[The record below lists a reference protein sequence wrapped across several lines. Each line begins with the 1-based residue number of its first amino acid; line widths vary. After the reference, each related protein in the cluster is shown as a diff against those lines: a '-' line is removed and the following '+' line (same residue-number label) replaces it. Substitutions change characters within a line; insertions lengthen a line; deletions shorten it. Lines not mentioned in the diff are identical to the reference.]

1 MNTLLLK
8 IALVVLATIGC
19 LTAGRFRTYL
29 GQLKPPQTYRLLV
42 GAFVL
47 CRIVPFVGIY
57 LVLGLEPRSDVPLFY
72 EAATQAL
79 WGDVVYRDFWSP
91 YSPLFSYF
99 TGLPLLVWHDVRM
112 ITLQMLVL
120 EGIAWWLTYQLA
132 RQTMPARNPTFLAI
146 LYLMLPAPLVFA
158 VLGGQEDI
166 LMWLFALGSVLVWH
180 RWRNAFWLGVWWAVA
195 LLTTKALTLFVV
207 LAVLAWVARPWRYV
221 LGLATVGIPALALT
235 VWLTGEKML
244 TPLAMGEMRF
254 APNLWT
260 VAAPLIG
267 DFMAYAGQ
275 VSAIG
280 LVAMLLISG
289 FAGWK
294 ARQASASYER
304 ALPMVWVVVYGS
316 LMLVHKSSF
325 GNYAYIILLPLVL
338 LVIDWQQRRDVVMLL
353 ILSAAS
359 AIHPTLWWSLNEPIY
374 TRVELIRTPLNVTEY
389 CLGLVMLISVA
400 YFVRKAFQQLV
411 TKRQIPR
418 RRAVLT

>member
-8 IALVVLATIGC
+8 ITLVVLATIGC
-19 LTAGRFRTYL
+19 LTVGWFRTYL
-29 GQLKPPQTYRLLV
+29 GLLKPPQANRLLA

-99 TGLPLLVWHDVRM
+99 TALPLLVWHDVRM
-112 ITLQMLVL
+112 ITLQMLLL
-120 EGIAWWLTYQLA
+120 EGVAWWLTYRLA
-132 RQTMPARNPTFLAI
+132 RQMMPDRNPTFLAV

-166 LMWLFALGSVLVWH
+166 LMWLFAVGSIQVWQ
-180 RWRNAFWLGVWWAVA
+180 RWRNAFWLGIWWAVA
-195 LLTTKALTLFVV
+195 LLVTKALTLFVV
-207 LAVLAWVARPWRYV
+207 LAVLAWIARPWRYV

-260 VAAPLIG
+260 VAAPIIG

-280 LVAMLLISG
+280 LIAMLLICG
-289 FAGWK
+289 VGGWK
-294 ARQASASYER
+294 LRQASASYER
-304 ALPMVWVVVYGS
+304 ALPMLWMFVYGS

-338 LVIDWQQRRDVVMLL
+338 LVVDWRQRKDVVMLL
-353 ILSAAS
+353 TLSATS
-359 AIHPTLWWSLNEPIY
+359 AIHPTLWWLINEPIY
-374 TRVELIRTPLNVTEY
+374 TRFDLIRTPLNVVEY
-389 CLGLVMLISVA
+389 GLGMLMLVSVA
-400 YFVRKAFQQLV
+400 YFVRKAFQQMV